1 MYSKFILNQL
11 KPYIKDNDLV
21 YLSNQNVNF
30 MITYVLSDFYLN
42 HKTIFMVMPTL
53 YDAQK
58 CYDTL
63 TNMGIEEDVLFFPA
77 DELVAVELLDVSGD
91 FKYER
96 INTITSLIKD
106 DKPYIVVTNINGA
119 IRMVMNEK
127 RWEDHFITINKNQT
141 LDEKKLYSKLVDMG
155 YVYSYTVTKTGEFS
169 HRGSIIDIFPM
180 NMENPIRLDMF
191 DDEVD
196 EIKVFDIESQKSVQ
210 KIDSVLII
218 PVTEMIYSDNEL
230 LIAEEKIKEFI
241 NLKISSKKE
250 REKFELDL
258 SNLLRRKGVD
268 NLSRFIRFFD
278 DDPCSILDYKQDKRV
293 YVINQSG
300 CEETYEHMIS
310 DLQHFCEQ
318 IDGYNIF
325 KLNYFNTIDKLIN
338 KSNVITQSV
347 VDFSNLNAFDFG
359 TSIPESFNAN
369 RDLILKYITKT
380 YQKNTL
386 ILLVKNISRFEN
398 LIEDFKDSF
407 IKYNI
412 VKDHNDISCGQ
423 VNIIDDTY
431 APSFISQELNLV
443 VLNED
448 TLFKIKYEPRKPK
461 YKSIYKNTTKIS
473 KYDELEIDDYVVHFD
488 HGIGKYKG
496 LDIIES
502 NGAKRDFIK
511 IEYDGGDTLHIP
523 VEQISL
529 IEKYTLV
536 EEKQVKLSRLGTK
549 AWSIAKERVRKK
561 VAEMSAQLIR
571 LYAERQAST
580 GFAFYEDTA
589 DQVLFEADFG
599 YELTPDQEVAIYEI
613 KKEMET
619 AKVMDRL
626 VCGDVGY
633 GKTEVALRAAFKAVQ
648 SGKQV
653 AVLAPTTILSRQ
665 HFYTFKNRMEQ
676 FGVRVDLV
684 NRLQSGKN
692 VKDTIAGLKSGVV
705 DVVIGTHKLLNGE
718 IQYKDLGLL
727 IIDEEQRFG
736 VIQKEKIKELKVN
749 VDTITLSATPIPRT
763 LQMSMIGIKS
773 LSMLETPPKNRYP
786 IQTYVLER
794 NKSIVR
800 DAIMREIARGGQVF
814 YMYNKT
820 QSIDMIA
827 AEIQSLCP
835 DARICVGHGKMDKA
849 ELERVITSFIDQK
862 YDVLICTT
870 IIETGIDMPNAN
882 TLIVH
887 DADLLGLSQLYQLRG
902 RVGRSDK
909 IAYAYL
915 MYGGSL
921 FYKQNAAKRLE
932 IIKEFNELGS
942 GFKIAMKDLAIRG
955 AGDILGE
962 SQSGFIE
969 TVGLETYLHI
979 LEEELKSINEPYVLE
994 EKVENDPS
1002 LNMAYASRTISNS
1015 YIENEDVKI
1024 EIHKKIDKIKSMNDL
1039 NKLSEEL
1046 RDRFGVYDTGLKVYM
1061 HEKLMTYLCR
1071 KMGIKKILDTKTQ
1084 MILFMSKEQ
1093 SAKMDGLK
1101 LFNLVNDTSKS
1112 FNLHYY
1118 NRQIEIIVDKT
1129 MLKENEHIILLA
1141 EFMDKLIK
1149 IS

>member
-1 MYSKFILNQL
+1 MFGKFTQELL
-11 KPYIKDNDLV
+11 KPYIKSNDV
-21 YLSNQNVNF
+21 IYLSNQNINF
-30 MITYVLSDFYLN
+30 MINYAVSDFYIN
-42 HKTIFMVMPTL
+42 KKTLFMIMPTL

-63 TNMGIEEDVLFFPA
+63 TSMGIEDDVLFFPA
-77 DELVAVELLDVSGD
+77 DELVAVELLDVAGD

-106 DKPYIVVTNINGA
+106 EKPYIVVTNVNGA
-119 IRMVMNEK
+119 IRLEMNKNRWSNYFINIKNGQTINEK
-127 RWEDHFITINKNQT
+127 E
-141 LDEKKLYSKLVDMG
+141 LYSKLIDMG
-155 YVYSYTVTKTGEFS
+155 YTYSYTVTKTGEFS
-169 HRGSIIDIFPM
+169 HRGSIIDVFPL
-180 NMENPIRLDMF
+180 NMENPVRLDMF
-191 DDEVD
+191 DDFVEN
-196 EIKVFDIESQKSVQ
+196 IKLFDIDSQKSIH
-210 KIDSVLII
+210 KIDEFSII
-218 PVTEMIYSDNEL
+218 PVTEMIYSQDEL
-230 LIAEEKIKEFI
+230 NVAEAKIKEFI
-241 NLKISSKKE
+241 NTKISSSKE
-250 REKFELDL
+250 REKFEVDL
-258 SNLLRRKGVD
+258 SNLLKRRSID
-268 NLSRFIRFFD
+268 NLLRFIRFFD
-278 DDPCSILDYKQDKRV
+278 NSPSTILDYRNLKKV
-293 YVINQSG
+293 YLINQTQS
-300 CEETYEHMIS
+300 EETYEHMIT
-310 DLQHFCEQ
+310 DLKHFCDQ

-325 KLNYFNTIDKLIN
+325 NLDYFTAFSSLVN
-338 KSNVITQSV
+338 KSSVITESL
-347 VDFSNLNAFDFG
+347 VDFSDGKGFDFF
-359 TSIPESFNAN
+359 TSIPENFQAN
-369 RDLILKYITKT
+369 RDSIVKYISKN
-380 YQKNTL
+380 YLNNTL
-386 ILLVKNISRFEN
+386 VLLVKNINRFDN
-398 LIEDFKDSF
+398 LIDDLKENF
-407 IKYNI
+407 IKHRI
-412 VKDHNDISCGQ
+412 IKDVNDVEFGV
-423 VNIIDDTY
+423 VNIISDTY
-431 APSFISQELNLV
+431 APSFFSQSLKV
-443 VLNED
+443 IVLNED
-448 TLFKIKYEPRKPK
+448 TLFKVKYEPRKPK

-473 KYDELEIDDYVVHFD
+473 KYDELELDDYVVHFD

-496 LDIIES
+496 LDVIES
-502 NGAKRDFIK
+502 NGSKRDFIK
-511 IEYDGGDTLHIP
+511 IEYEGGDTLHIP

-529 IEKYTLV
+529 IEKYTLGD
-536 EEKQVKLSRLGTK
+536 EKTVKLSRLGTK
-549 AWSIAKERVRKK
+549 AWSIAKEKVRKK
-561 VAEMSAQLIR
+561 VAEMSAHLIR
-571 LYAERQAST
+571 LYAQRQASS
-580 GFAFYEDTA
+580 GFAFCEDNQ

-619 AKVMDRL
+619 PKVMDRL

-665 HFYTFKNRMEQ
+665 HYHTFKNRMDQ

-684 NRLQSGKN
+684 NRLQSAKK
-692 VKDTIAGLKSGVV
+692 VRETMEGLKKGVV
-705 DVVIGTHKLLNGE
+705 DVVIGTHKLLNKD
-718 IQYKDLGLL
+718 IVYKDLGLL

-736 VIQKEKIKELKVN
+736 VLQKEKIKELKVN

-763 LQMSMIGIKS
+763 LQMSMVGIKS

-794 NKSIVR
+794 NKSVVR

-820 QSIDMIA
+820 QSIDLVA
-827 AEIQSLCP
+827 SEIQSLCP

-849 ELERVITSFIDQK
+849 ELERVITDFIDQK

-994 EKVENDPS
+994 EKVEVDPS
-1002 LNMAYASRTISNS
+1002 LNKIYASRTIPNT
-1015 YIENEDVKI
+1015 YIENEDIKI
-1024 EIHKKIDKIKSMNDL
+1024 EIHKKIDKIKSMKDL
-1039 NKLSEEL
+1039 NSLSEEL
-1046 RDRFGVYDTGLKVYM
+1046 KDRFGLYDTSVKIYM
-1061 HEKLMTYLCR
+1061 HEKLMTYLC
-1071 KMGIKKILDTKTQ
+1071 KKLGIVKILDTKGQ

-1093 SAKMDGLK
+1093 TQKADGVK
-1101 LFNLVNDTSKS
+1101 LFTLVNETSKAI
-1112 FNLHYY
+1112 NLHYY
-1118 NRQIEIIVDKT
+1118 NKQIEFIVDKT
-1129 MLKENEHIILLA
+1129 VLKENEHIIVLA
-1141 EFMDKLIK
+1141 NFLDKLSK